1 MEELIGEI
9 ESKAVKRVQ
18 ENRAAVQENYLKN
31 QMASRQRLQA
41 FPAKSIQN
49 GDDAVVFQSEGRI
62 TRTVNAYE
70 ENINIFSES
79 VFEREK
85 I

>member
-1 MEELIGEI
+1 
-9 ESKAVKRVQ
+9 
-18 ENRAAVQENYLKN
+18 
-31 QMASRQRLQA
+31 MASRQRLQT
-41 FPAKSIQN
+41 FLAKSIQN
-49 GDDAVVFQSEGRI
+49 GNDVAAFQSEGGI
-62 TRTVNAYE
+62 TQVVNAYE

>member
-1 MEELIGEI
+1 
-9 ESKAVKRVQ
+9 
-18 ENRAAVQENYLKN
+18 
-31 QMASRQRLQA
+31 MASRQRLQA

-85 I
+85 IPS